1 VTAQDGVISALK
13 GPVRVTSRTLS
24 SHQTQESHRAGAH
37 PALTPERARAALG
50 ARRILQLNALTG
62 MVSGPALVLGAG
74 FIAPL
79 LGIERYTA
87 AVPVLQA
94 TGVGLVSFAA
104 LLLWIARRPVPPAP
118 ATMLAIGLID
128 ALWVAASAALLLSRF
143 LPLSAAGVWIVAIQ
157 ADVIAL
163 LAALE
168 LRAWWQTR

>member
-1 VTAQDGVISALK
+1 M
-13 GPVRVTSRTLS
+13 
-24 SHQTQESHRAGAH
+24 
-37 PALTPERARAALG
+37 TPERARAALG